1 MRIVYKIL
9 AYAVAVEVAVQ
20 ATVIVLGFAGL
31 GKWVSDGNV
40 FDKAVMESDDLPFP
54 EVVGIIVHGINGGI
68 VIPVIA
74 LLLLIVSFFARI
86 TGGVKFAAFVLLLVA
101 AQAMLGYAA
110 HDLPWLGGLHGLN
123 AMALFV
129 VALHAARR
137 ARPVTADAPASA
149 TV

>member
-20 ATVIVLGFAGL
+20 AAVIVLAIAGL

-40 FDKAVMESDDLPFP
+40 FEKAVMESDALPFP
-54 EVVGIIVHGINGGI
+54 EVIGIIVHGINGGI
-68 VIPVIA
+68 VIPAVA

-86 TGGVKFAAFVLLLVA
+86 PGGVKFAAFVLLLVA
-101 AQAMLGYAA
+101 VQAMLGYSG
-110 HDLPWLGGLHGLN
+110 HDLPWLGALHGLN
-123 AMALFV
+123 AMALFA

-137 ARPVTADAPASA
+137 ARPVAAEAPASA
-149 TV
+149 AV

>member
-1 MRIVYKIL
+1 MRIVYKVL

-20 ATVIVLGFAGL
+20 AAAIVLAVAGL
-31 GKWVSDGNV
+31 GKWVSEGNV

-54 EVVGIIVHGINGGI
+54 EVVGIIVHGINGGM

-86 TGGVKFAAFVLLLVA
+86 PGGVKFAAFVLVLVA
-101 AQAMLGYAA
+101 VQAMLGYTG
-110 HDLPWLGGLHGLN
+110 HDLPWAGGLHGLN
-123 AMALFV
+123 AMALFA

-137 ARPVTADAPASA
+137 ARPVAAEGAPPAA
-149 TV
+149 G